1 MSRSTGTTEEAALEA
16 WPSET
21 EQRTATGSRPR
32 QDGRR
37 ERGGGRL
44 SYRERRRKRRRQSVT
59 TTPTTGISFHEYG
72 QYKELFYNLT
82 LRELRSK
89 YKRSVIG
96 WGWSMI
102 NPLANMAVYTIVF
115 ATILDIHPP
124 EGVPSGVHNY
134 ALMLLAAMLPFNFF
148 QGSVMEAMGSL
159 LGNQNLIQKTY
170 FPRELIPA
178 STVASKVVSHLI
190 EMGLL
195 LVSVVAFGN
204 WRALVLIPEVLVF
217 MAIVGIFGLGLALLF
232 SLGNVFYRDIQHF
245 SGILFFIWMFLTPV
259 AYPYYIVGGG
269 LNGSTG
275 TFSTA
280 KHIHILGHALSL
292 GTIFKANP
300 MTDAV
305 LAFQQ
310 LMYDGSL
317 PSSSHV
323 QRFSLPVTVPAETVP
338 VGPHG
343 HVVTF
348 PAHTVTQHVFALI
361 SANVSWG
368 DCAYLLIWAVAALM
382 VGLTVFRKYEAR
394 LPEEL

>member
-1 MSRSTGTTEEAALEA
+1 MSRTTSESPLEA
-16 WPSET
+16 WPSPPEAGPVPA
-21 EQRTATGSRPR
+21 QPAPKRPVGRDSSRP
-32 QDGRR
+32 GGPRR
-37 ERGGGRL
+37 EGNR
-44 SYRERRRKRRRQSVT
+44 RRRQRPPVT
-59 TTPTTGISFHEYG
+59 TTTAKTGISLREYG

-102 NPLANMAVYTIVF
+102 NPLANMAIYTIVF
-115 ATILDIHPP
+115 SALLQIHPP

-134 ALMLLAAMLPFNFF
+134 AIMLLAAMLPFNFF
-148 QGSVMEAMGSL
+148 QGSVMESMGSL

-170 FPRELIPA
+170 FPRELIPGA
-178 STVASKVVSHLI
+178 TVASKGVSHLI

-195 LVSVVAFGN
+195 LVSVMAFGN
-204 WRALVLIPEVLVF
+204 WRAPLFIPEVLVF
-217 MAIVGIFGLGLALLF
+217 MVIVATFALGLSLLF

-275 TFSTA
+275 TFATA
-280 KHIHILGHALSL
+280 KYVHLLGHSVSL
-292 GTIFKANP
+292 GGLFKANP

-310 LMYDGSL
+310 FMYNGSL
-317 PSSSHV
+317 PSSTYTQEFNLSPQV
-323 QRFSLPVTVPAETVP
+323 IPAEQVKIGTHFQTV
-338 VGPHG
+338 
-343 HVVTF
+343 
-348 PAHTVTQHVFALI
+348 PAHTVVQHVFAVI
-361 SANVSWG
+361 HANVSWA
-368 DCAYLLIWAVAALM
+368 DCAYLLVWAVAALV
-382 VGLTVFRKYEAR
+382 VGLAVFRKYESR